1 MREHGGDFSFLVFT
15 FHFSNYIPSR
25 PQWSCTSCR
34 AHRHRMSV
42 PGRLWGQLE
51 MNINLLGLENKSFM
65 VRKIS
70 NVNLSLNSEGDEW
83 RSRRSGTWK
92 KKPFSRIWGNGRL
105 ILTNHS
111 GSQVGWGGL
120 HTEQQSGRLLLLSPS
135 TLRLLPSPWVCLKG
149 GHISENSSVE
159 SLVPSAFHLRDYIS
173 SFQNS
178 AILKATKLEG

>member
-1 MREHGGDFSFLVFT
+1 MREHGSDFSFLVFT

-42 PGRLWGQLE
+42 PGRLCGQLE

-83 RSRRSGTWK
+83 RSRRSGTWGK
-92 KKPFSRIWGNGRL
+92 KKTFSRIWGNRRL

-111 GSQVGWGGL
+111 GSRVGWGGL
-120 HTEQQSGRLLLLSPS
+120 HAERQSEGSCFFPFLLYFS
-135 TLRLLPSPWVCLKG
+135 CL
-149 GHISENSSVE
+149 HHEC
-159 SLVPSAFHLRDYIS
+159 A
-173 SFQNS
+173 
-178 AILKATKLEG
+178 LKADVSQKPHPWRASFLQPFIFMIIYLRFKILQF